1 VARQLLNIV
10 TEKKVKRA
18 IYEQLA
24 WLQGLFLGIQKLGQR
39 NGKFRQ
45 HTSESLRECLQKSSG
60 HSPLLDF

>member
-39 NGKFRQ
+39 KGKLRQ